1 MCDSSE
7 RDWLTRKQATALGR
21 SFEEGADYRFYYAAL
36 LPAVPDDPPRSSS
49 VIYGFLHM
57 LHPPEHLG
65 ETRTSNITLKLPA
78 GGATM
83 MKSSMAQGM

>member
-1 MCDSSE
+1 MIYSPISRAFCVHRSRGTQDRFE
-7 RDWLTRKQATALGR
+7 ATALGR

-65 ETRTSNITLKLPA
+65 ETRTNDKIDFNFN
-78 GGATM
+78 
-83 MKSSMAQGM
+83 SMG